1 MKETE
6 GRGVSEEAEFSEEEK
21 SSEEAEVSEEEEEEG
36 VPSGTEEVSEDR
48 VLAEG
53 IFVAGGSQE
62 PFVPAQVELGT
73 DSGSRRKCSN

>member
-21 SSEEAEVSEEEEEEG
+21 SSEEAEVSEEEEEEEG

-53 IFVAGGSQE
+53 IFVAGGLQE
-62 PFVPAQVELGT
+62 LFVPARVELGT
-73 DSGSRRKCSN
+73 DSGSRRK